1 MHELAQ
7 AIYCILIGL
16 SAIASIILRSANL
29 TIDFGASVGTDGI
42 DTCVNTTV
50 ACVDP
55 NADSIFPSY
64 SFSYQLCQGE
74 YCKGRRCTRSRSR

>member
-1 MHELAQ
+1 MRRRDGVRRVLQGVHVQVQRAPEVAQ

-42 DTCVNTTV
+42 DR
-50 ACVDP
+50 A
-55 NADSIFPSY
+55 
-64 SFSYQLCQGE
+64 
-74 YCKGRRCTRSRSR
+74 